1 MAGWLSAVKYGQND
15 SVENRPVGEWYHH
28 NDIRPNAPSGVMAFG
43 RSSDQS
49 PERQWFND
57 LLTAACLLG
66 TRLNKSLWSRHHKN
80 HYIMQMKWRP
90 AGQEAKEGMWRWTL
104 PVLVDRIPWLRHG
117 WQAAVMVCEAGLR
130 CSLKDK
136 TKTRHSSTETVVVWH
151 GHFVVS
157 TTPSLSTLYSYTNRA
172 CRVSFSPCCDRFVRY
187 AHKTPTMRNYFWGN
201 VFMDVHWIKNKV
213 TQSTPNGQMQSL
225 KMFVWQDF
233 DRFCIQF
240 D

>member
-66 TRLNKSLWSRHHKN
+66 TRLNKSLWSRHRKN

-104 PVLVDRIPWLRHG
+104 PVLVDRIPWLRQRFKMLTRG
-117 WQAAVMVCEAGLR
+117 Q
-130 CSLKDK
+130 
-136 TKTRHSSTETVVVWH
+136 TKTRLSSTETVVVLH
-151 GHFVVS
+151 GHFVVY

-172 CRVSFSPCCDRFVRY
+172 CCVSFSLCLRSLCQICAQNSVNAKLSLRRRF
-187 AHKTPTMRNYFWGN
+187 HGC
-201 VFMDVHWIKNKV
+201 
-213 TQSTPNGQMQSL
+213 SL
-225 KMFVWQDF
+225 DQNLLQKGK
-233 DRFCIQF
+233 CSL
-240 D
+240 

>member
-66 TRLNKSLWSRHHKN
+66 TRLNKSLWSRHRKN

-117 WQAAVMVCEAGLR
+117 WEAAVMVCEAGLR

-136 TKTRHSSTETVVVWH
+136 TKTRHSSIETVVVLH
-151 GHFVVS
+151 GHFVVY

-172 CRVSFSPCCDRFVRY
+172 CCVSFSLCCDRFVRF
-187 AHKTPTMRNYFWGN
+187 ACKTPRQCEIIFEATFSWMFIGSKTKSHNLL
-201 VFMDVHWIKNKV
+201 
-213 TQSTPNGQMQSL
+213 QMGKCSL
-225 KMFVWQDF
+225 
-233 DRFCIQF
+233 
-240 D
+240 

>member
-15 SVENRPVGEWYHH
+15 SVEKRPVGEWYHH

-66 TRLNKSLWSRHHKN
+66 TRLNKSLWSRHRKN

-104 PVLVDRIPWLRHG
+104 LVLVDRIPWLQHG
-117 WQAAVMVCEAGLR
+117 WEAAVMVCEAGLR
-130 CSLKDK
+130 CSQKKKTNVYMVTLFSTLLIRCLHYIAILIKCAVFLFLFVAIAPSDMR
-136 TKTRHSSTETVVVWH
+136 TKTQ
-151 GHFVVS
+151 
-157 TTPSLSTLYSYTNRA
+157 
-172 CRVSFSPCCDRFVRY
+172 
-187 AHKTPTMRNYFWGN
+187 TMQNYFWGG

-213 TQSTPNGQMQSL
+213 TQSPPNGQMQ
-225 KMFVWQDF
+225 F
-233 DRFCIQF
+233 
-240 D
+240 